1 MPKKKDEYPEIKDTS
16 RPSRDAA
23 SMKETT
29 GQSQAE
35 WEAIKARGKP
45 TDEEYEARYQSLLKR
60 YNISPDNYK
69 TSKSGA
75 AEYTESTKQEPKSK
89 TEPKTEKS
97 KTSPTKEQKKTTS
110 TSPLKIR
117 EKTALSKATGNTQT
131 SDKGTK
137 TPPKND
143 GKKPPKKDEKKPPK
157 NEDKTPTIS
166 DSEQRS
172 YHKPAMEQIADN
184 KPPTHMKYYR
194 GKDLFE
200 VNPISTYMKNNAAK
214 GISTHIKNSAAKG
227 RQQMEERSIKR
238 RTDVSKYSS
247 QSTSKETKETK
258 KKQGK
263 VLTGVTNDDIR
274 LGRSPLTIQ
283 AQQTKKKSPL
293 DTILDKEKKKFKYKQ

>member
-45 TDEEYEARYQSLLKR
+45 TDEEYEARYQALLKR

-89 TEPKTEKS
+89 TKPKTEKS

-117 EKTALSKATGNTQT
+117 EKTALSKATGSTQT
-131 SDKGTK
+131 SK
-137 TPPKND
+137 TGSNIPPKND

-157 NEDKTPTIS
+157 NENKTPTIS

-194 GKDLFE
+194 GRDLSE
-200 VNPISTYMKNNAAK
+200 VNPISTYIKNN
-214 GISTHIKNSAAKG
+214 AAKG

-238 RTDVSKYSS
+238 RADVSKYSS
-247 QSTSKETKETK
+247 QSTSKETK

>member
-45 TDEEYEARYQSLLKR
+45 TDEEYEARYQALLKR

-69 TSKSGA
+69 TSTSGA

-89 TEPKTEKS
+89 TKPKTEKS

-117 EKTALSKATGNTQT
+117 EKTALLKATGSTQT
-131 SDKGTK
+131 SK
-137 TPPKND
+137 TGSNIPPKND

-172 YHKPAMEQIADN
+172 YHKPAMEQS
-184 KPPTHMKYYR
+184 MK
-194 GKDLFE
+194 
-200 VNPISTYMKNNAAK
+200 
-214 GISTHIKNSAAKG
+214 
-227 RQQMEERSIKR
+227 
-238 RTDVSKYSS
+238 
-247 QSTSKETKETK
+247 
-258 KKQGK
+258 
-263 VLTGVTNDDIR
+263 
-274 LGRSPLTIQ
+274 
-283 AQQTKKKSPL
+283 
-293 DTILDKEKKKFKYKQ
+293 

>member
-45 TDEEYEARYQSLLKR
+45 TDEEYEARYQALLKR

-75 AEYTESTKQEPKSK
+75 TEYTESTKQEPKSK
-89 TEPKTEKS
+89 TKPKTEKS
-97 KTSPTKEQKKTTS
+97 KTSPTKEQKKTAS

-117 EKTALSKATGNTQT
+117 EKTALSKATGSTQT
-131 SDKGTK
+131 SK
-137 TPPKND
+137 TGSNIPPKND

-194 GKDLFE
+194 GIDLSE
-200 VNPISTYMKNNAAK
+200 VNP
-214 GISTHIKNSAAKG
+214 ISTHIKNSAAKG

-247 QSTSKETKETK
+247 QSTSKETK

-263 VLTGVTNDDIR
+263 VLTGITNDDIR

>member
-45 TDEEYEARYQSLLKR
+45 TDEEYEARYQALLKR

-89 TEPKTEKS
+89 TKPKTEKS

-117 EKTALSKATGNTQT
+117 EKTALSKATGSTQT
-131 SDKGTK
+131 SK
-137 TPPKND
+137 TGSNIPPKND
-143 GKKPPKKDEKKPPK
+143 GKKPPKNDEKKPPKNDEKKPPK

-166 DSEQRS
+166 DSKQRS

-184 KPPTHMKYYR
+184 KPPTHIKNYR
-194 GKDLFE
+194 GRDLSE
-200 VNPISTYMKNNAAK
+200 VNP
-214 GISTHIKNSAAKG
+214 ISTHIKNSAAKG

-238 RTDVSKYSS
+238 RADVSKYSS

-263 VLTGVTNDDIR
+263 VLTGITNDDIR

-293 DTILDKEKKKFKYKQ
+293 DTILDKEKNKFKYKQ